1 MHCQCVNNK
10 ILDIL
15 PFDPVSIL
23 ESRFIVTIVALL
35 DFFIVQNDFQ
45 YRNACN
51 LYTYSYTGIL
61 EKEMIR
67 WNVAIFLNS
76 KIRFW
81 YKVYFISF
89 SLIVKREKG
98 KAYGCKADYT
108 IRYVVKTRIDRN
120 KGFRACAV
128 CISWLSFLRGESK
141 CLFCA
146 KVRLSKVKLITDV
159 SFAFTHSTCCNFI
172 LSILILSLY

>member
-15 PFDPVSIL
+15 LFDPVSIL
-23 ESRFIVTIVALL
+23 ESRFIVTIVRLL
-35 DFFIVQNDFQ
+35 DFLSCKMIFNTETRAI
-45 YRNACN
+45 CI
-51 LYTYSYTGIL
+51 LYSYTGIL
-61 EKEMIR
+61 EKEMIW

>member
-35 DFFIVQNDFQ
+35 DFLSCKMIFNTETRAI
-45 YRNACN
+45 CIHIH
-51 LYTYSYTGIL
+51 IL
-61 EKEMIR
+61 VYWKKK
-67 WNVAIFLNS
+67 WYVAIFLNS

-159 SFAFTHSTCCNFI
+159 SFAFTHSTYCNFI